1 MRCSIP
7 GCAMPRDPAARRRPA
22 GALRRLLA
30 DPNAAL
36 GLALVV
42 LLILAAV
49 LAPALAPHDPTAISL
64 AAAYRGPSGD
74 HWLGTDE
81 VGRDILSRVLYGT
94 RLSLMTGFA
103 AVGVAL
109 ALGLPIGM
117 LSGLGG
123 RAGDLLLM
131 GMMDV
136 LLAFP
141 TLLLAILIVTILGS
155 GVESAML
162 AVGLSSVPVFARLVR
177 ASALVIREADYV
189 AAARAIGSRPLRVA
203 LRHVLPNATS
213 ALVVQSTL
221 RVATAILTAA
231 GLGFLGLGAQPPV
244 AEWGLMLNQGRA
256 YLQAA
261 PHIVLV
267 PSLAIML
274 AVLAFNLFGDG
285 LNDALNPQLR
295 DR

>member
-1 MRCSIP
+1 MRSSTP
-7 GCAMPRDPAARRRPA
+7 GCAMSRDPAGRRVPS
-22 GALRRLLA
+22 GALGRLLA
-30 DPNAAL
+30 DSNAVLGLGLIVLLVLAAL
-36 GLALVV
+36 
-42 LLILAAV
+42 
-49 LAPALAPHDPTAISL
+49 LAPALAPYDPTAVSL
-64 AAAYRGPSGD
+64 ALAYRGPGAD

-81 VGRDILSRVLYGT
+81 VGRDILSRVLHGT
-94 RLSLMTGFA
+94 RLSLLTGFA

-109 ALGLPIGM
+109 TLGLPIGM
-117 LSGLGG
+117 LAGFGG
-123 RAGDLLLM
+123 RAGDVLLM
-131 GMMDV
+131 SLMDV

-141 TLLLAILIVTILGS
+141 TLLLAILIVTILGP

-261 PHIVLV
+261 PHIVLF
-267 PSLAIML
+267 PSLAIMV

-285 LNDALNPQLR
+285 LNDALNPRLR

>member
-1 MRCSIP
+1 M
-7 GCAMPRDPAARRRPA
+7 
-22 GALRRLLA
+22 RRLLV

-42 LLILAAV
+42 LLILAAI
-49 LAPALAPHDPTAISL
+49 LAPALASHDPTAISL
-64 AAAYRGPSGD
+64 ATAYRGPSGD
-74 HWLGTDE
+74 HGFGTDE

-117 LSGLGG
+117 LAGFGG
-123 RAGDLLLM
+123 RAADLLLM

-141 TLLLAILIVTILGS
+141 TLLLAILIVTILGP

-189 AAARAIGSRPLRVA
+189 TAAIGSRPLRVA
-203 LRHVLPNATS
+203 LRPESQRHAR
-213 ALVVQSTL
+213 A
-221 RVATAILTAA
+221 R
-231 GLGFLGLGAQPPV
+231 
-244 AEWGLMLNQGRA
+244 AERPRGGGPRTGSPGPA
-256 YLQAA
+256 
-261 PHIVLV
+261 
-267 PSLAIML
+267 
-274 AVLAFNLFGDG
+274 DR
-285 LNDALNPQLR
+285 DA
-295 DR
+295 

>member
-1 MRCSIP
+1 MRSSIP
-7 GCAMPRDPAARRRPA
+7 GYAMSREPGGRRVPA

-30 DPNAAL
+30 DQNAAL

-42 LLILAAV
+42 LLVLAA
-49 LAPALAPHDPTAISL
+49 LMASALAPHDPTAVSL
-64 AAAYRGPSGD
+64 AVAYRGPAAD

-81 VGRDILSRVLYGT
+81 VGRDILSRVLHGT
-94 RLSLMTGFA
+94 RLSLLTGFA

-117 LSGLGG
+117 LAGFGG

-131 GMMDV
+131 GLMDV

-141 TLLLAILIVTILGS
+141 TLLLAILIVTILGP

-177 ASALVIREADYV
+177 ASTLVIREADYV
-189 AAARAIGSRPLRVA
+189 AAARAIGSPPLRVA

-261 PHIVLV
+261 PHIVLF

-285 LNDALNPQLR
+285 LNDVLNPRLR

>member
-1 MRCSIP
+1 MS
-7 GCAMPRDPAARRRPA
+7 RDPARRRVPA
-22 GALRRLLA
+22 GALGRLLA
-30 DPNAAL
+30 DSNAVL
-36 GLALVV
+36 GLGLIV
-42 LLILAAV
+42 LLVLVAL
-49 LAPALAPHDPTAISL
+49 LAPALAPYDPTAVSL
-64 AAAYRGPSGD
+64 VLAYRGPGAD

-81 VGRDILSRVLYGT
+81 VGRDILSRVLHGT
-94 RLSLMTGFA
+94 RLSLLTGFA

-117 LSGLGG
+117 LAGFGG
-123 RAGDLLLM
+123 RAGDVLLM
-131 GMMDV
+131 GLMDV

-141 TLLLAILIVTILGS
+141 TLLLAILIVTILGP

-261 PHIVLV
+261 PHIVLF
-267 PSLAIML
+267 PSLAIMV

-285 LNDALNPQLR
+285 LNDTLNPRLR

>member
-1 MRCSIP
+1 
-7 GCAMPRDPAARRRPA
+7 
-22 GALRRLLA
+22 
-30 DPNAAL
+30 
-36 GLALVV
+36 
-42 LLILAAV
+42 
-49 LAPALAPHDPTAISL
+49 
-64 AAAYRGPSGD
+64 
-74 HWLGTDE
+74 
-81 VGRDILSRVLYGT
+81 
-94 RLSLMTGFA
+94 
-103 AVGVAL
+103 
-109 ALGLPIGM
+109 
-117 LSGLGG
+117 
-123 RAGDLLLM
+123 
-131 GMMDV
+131 
-136 LLAFP
+136 
-141 TLLLAILIVTILGS
+141 
-155 GVESAML
+155 ML

-213 ALVVQSTL
+213 ALVVQCTL

-285 LNDALNPQLR
+285 LNDALNPRLR

>member
-1 MRCSIP
+1 
-7 GCAMPRDPAARRRPA
+7 MPRESAAPPVPAST
-22 GALRRLLA
+22 LRRLLA

-36 GLALVV
+36 GLGLVV
-42 LLILAAV
+42 LLVLGAL
-49 LAPALAPHDPTAISL
+49 LAPTLAPHDPTAVSL
-64 AAAYRGPSGD
+64 AAAYRGPGAD

-81 VGRDILSRVLYGT
+81 IGRDILSRVLYGA
-94 RLSLMTGFA
+94 RVSLLTAFA

-109 ALGLPIGM
+109 GLGLPLGM
-117 LSGLGG
+117 LAGFGG

-131 GMMDV
+131 GLMDV

-141 TLLLAILIVTILGS
+141 TLLLAILIVTVLGP
-155 GVESAML
+155 GAESAML

-189 AAARAIGSRPLRVA
+189 AAARAMGSRPVRVA
-203 LRHVLPNATS
+203 FRHVLPNATS

-231 GLGFLGLGAQPPV
+231 GLGFLGLGAQPPI

-256 YLQAA
+256 YLQTA
-261 PHIVLV
+261 PHIVLF

-285 LNDALNPQLR
+285 LNDALNPRLR